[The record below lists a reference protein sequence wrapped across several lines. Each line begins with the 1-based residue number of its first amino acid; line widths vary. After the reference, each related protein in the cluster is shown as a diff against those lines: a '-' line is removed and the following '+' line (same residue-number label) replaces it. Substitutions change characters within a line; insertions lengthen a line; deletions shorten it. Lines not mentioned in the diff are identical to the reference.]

1 MKGSLTA
8 STFARL
14 SSLIPF
20 RLFTT
25 QKFSLLILCS
35 GVPLFIFSSSFVSV
49 AKASEIV
56 QVVNGGSINRPTLRA
71 GSQGDSVL
79 ELQGALKLL
88 GYYTGEVDGNYN
100 EQTIAAVS
108 QFQKSAGLPADGIV
122 AASTWQKLFP
132 GGTTASAS
140 LENTSNSAITRNET
154 EAFPVPTERANS
166 NRITNSRSQ
175 TKPVTRTTTTA
186 SSPEPKPTARA
197 TTPASN
203 PEPKPTARATTPA
216 SNPEPKPTARA
227 TTPASNP
234 EPQAIRRVTST
245 TSNSGTKPAARN
257 RNTSSQPQSP
267 RTSQGTRSTQ
277 TSQANNRTSSATRSS
292 QTTRSNQ
299 TARSTQTTRASQGT
313 GTQQT
318 TPSSR
323 TTQSPGIQYTSAG
336 MPILRLGMQGEEVL
350 QLQRRLRRLGFFE
363 GAVDGDFG
371 AETETAVK
379 AFQQKY
385 GIEADG
391 VVGGGTWVYLMPR
404 RQQQRQ

>member
-203 PEPKPTARATTPA
+203 PEPKPTARATA
-216 SNPEPKPTARA
+216 
-227 TTPASNP
+227 ASNP

-299 TARSTQTTRASQGT
+299 TARSTQTTRASQVT
-313 GTQQT
+313 RTQQT